1 MQSNS
6 SLPVLIPPEIQ
17 AQEKEIEGILRRLGG
32 DSNNIQYQSSLTR
45 RQELVEYLFIVIL
58 GILIVMALYVL
69 YTKTSGNDMLSLIRM
84 SPQRMVGLYGWV
96 AGDEILSELRA
107 VALK

>member
-6 SLPVLIPPEIQ
+6 STPVLIPPDIQ
-17 AQEKEIEGILRRLGG
+17 AQEKEIEGILQRLGG
-32 DSNNIQYQSSLTR
+32 DSNNTQYQSSPTR
-45 RQELVEYLFIVIL
+45 RQELVEYLFILIL

-84 SPQRMVGLYGWV
+84 SPQRMVGLYERV
-96 AGDEILSELRA
+96 AGDGFCQNLGPWL
-107 VALK
+107 